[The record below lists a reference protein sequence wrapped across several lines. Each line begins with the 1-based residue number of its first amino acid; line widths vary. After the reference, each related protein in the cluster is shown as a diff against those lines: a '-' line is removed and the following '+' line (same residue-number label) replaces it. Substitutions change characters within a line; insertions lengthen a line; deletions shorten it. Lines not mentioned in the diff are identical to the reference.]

1 MASTTINCKAQCM
14 IDNCSVVAKIQ
25 QFYLDKAEL
34 ESKLTIQFEGD
45 IQRNAGD
52 LKSLRIVDSEKE
64 K

>member
-1 MASTTINCKAQCM
+1 M

-45 IQRNAGD
+45 IQRNAED